1 MSKFNRR
8 ELLKR
13 SFVQWICFLG
23 AGFIEPLMYEFF
35 QQSAVDYY
43 VAIQE
48 KNPSKMRLKR
58 NVKDAVIV

>member
-1 MSKFNRR
+1 
-8 ELLKR
+8 
-13 SFVQWICFLG
+13 
-23 AGFIEPLMYEFF
+23 MYEFF